1 MYLQIIVLCIKS
13 CVHRK
18 IFYSTRYVVKFCTL
32 VTKVKCYHFGEVWI
46 KVRMLYGA
54 AFHPGHKGAVLRHS
68 AKENLLFSH
77 KMIMLKI
84 IPTGVVVSTD
94 VSFT

>member
-1 MYLQIIVLCIKS
+1 MHKYLCILCHVLYK
-13 CVHRK
+13 
-18 IFYSTRYVVKFCTL
+18 YSLMVKLCTL
-32 VTKVKCYHFGEVWI
+32 VTKVKCTHFGEVWI

-54 AFHPGHKGAVLRHS
+54 AFHPGHKGAVSRHS
-68 AKENLLFSH
+68 VKENLLFSH